1 MSVLDELR
9 ETFRQEAAELLGE
22 LANILE
28 AQRSKQAQP
37 GALVAARRVAHNLK
51 GAAITVGAH
60 PIAGPCHA
68 LEDELEAASKS
79 PIPPS
84 AEQIETW
91 LSIVAELETATDDPQ
106 LIQFGF
112 SEPPIVTAHE
122 PKAGPSAVD
131 ISTGAT
137 ADPTGVAAPAEEQP
151 HPAAGPAVAGAA
163 AHAGSNVPTIR
174 VDTRRLD
181 DMMAHVREVAQTQVR
196 LAEQARA
203 LQELCDGNM
212 NGSGRGIGA
221 SLLHDFSVAV
231 RQLRQDMQEF
241 GHLVDSLSS
250 SLNHVR
256 MAPLS
261 GMVPLWQRT
270 VRETANRLSRPTHL
284 EIDVGETEVDI
295 HLSELIKDP
304 LLHILRNAVAH
315 GIETAE
321 LRQAAGKPSVGKIRL
336 EARAD
341 GSFVELWI
349 IDDGRGIDPTRIARQ
364 AVERG
369 WITEAAAEAMSDTER
384 RALVFLPGFSTA
396 EVVTTIAG
404 RGMGLHSVQ
413 RNLEELGGSVTV
425 TSATELGGTAFKL
438 RIPATV
444 LSVKGL
450 LVRSGGVTYA
460 LPLFDVALVASVAA
474 STLEQSEGQPI
485 FREPLG
491 RPIRVRILD
500 SLLGRP
506 CGAPQAKLFLVV
518 LRRTGQEVALI
529 VDSVLGERDF
539 VTCPMPWNLNGIPG
553 INGALILP
561 DGTVALSLDSTV
573 LFAAA
578 QRSHGERTEL
588 KVAQIVAQNAPRR
601 RILVVDDSVAVRTL
615 ESHTLGSAGYEV
627 SVCADGMEAWEFLQ
641 KKQYDL
647 VVSDVQ
653 MPNMDGFELT
663 TRIRASTTLH
673 HLPVILVTGLS
684 SPTDVSRGAEVG
696 ADSYIIK
703 GEMDQNQLLTA
714 VRRLI
719 H

>member
-1 MSVLDELR
+1 NSGTGPR
-9 ETFRQEAAELLGE
+9 
-22 LANILE
+22 
-28 AQRSKQAQP
+28 
-37 GALVAARRVAHNLK
+37 
-51 GAAITVGAH
+51 GAADTAGEH
-60 PIAGPCHA
+60 PHA
-68 LEDELEAASKS
+68 AA
-79 PIPPS
+79 
-84 AEQIETW
+84 
-91 LSIVAELETATDDPQ
+91 VAPAAAATQ
-106 LIQFGF
+106 
-112 SEPPIVTAHE
+112 
-122 PKAGPSAVD
+122 
-131 ISTGAT
+131 TGAT
-137 ADPTGVAAPAEEQP
+137 QT
-151 HPAAGPAVAGAA
+151 GAA
-163 AHAGSNVPTIR
+163 QTGAIVPTIR

-203 LQELCDGNM
+203 LQELCDGTSVT
-212 NGSGRGIGA
+212 GGAPGIGV
-221 SLLHDFSVAV
+221 SLLHDFGVAV

-256 MAPLS
+256 MTPLS
-261 GMVPLWQRT
+261 GMIPLWQRT
-270 VRETANRLSRPTHL
+270 VREAANKLSRPTHL
-284 EIDVGETEVDI
+284 EIDVGDTEVDI

-315 GIETAE
+315 GIEASDV
-321 LRQAAGKPSVGKIRL
+321 RRSAGKPAVGRIRL

-341 GSFVELWI
+341 GSFVELRI
-349 IDDGRGIDPTRIARQ
+349 TDDGRGIDPNRIAQ
-364 AVERG
+364 KAVERG
-369 WITEAAAEAMSDTER
+369 WVTAATAEAMSAAER

-413 RNLEELGGSVTV
+413 RNLEELGGSVSV
-425 TSATELGGTAFKL
+425 TNTTGLSGTTFKL

-460 LPLFDVALVASVAA
+460 LPLYDVALVAAVAA

-485 FREPLG
+485 FRDPSG
-491 RPIRVRILD
+491 RPIRVRALD
-500 SLLGRP
+500 ALLGRP
-506 CGAPQAKLFLVV
+506 ANAPQAKLFLVV
-518 LRRTGQEVALI
+518 LRRTGQELALI
-529 VDSVLGERDF
+529 VDSVLGEREF
-539 VTCPMPWNLNGIPG
+539 VTCPMPWNLNGIAG

-578 QRSHGERTEL
+578 QRSHGERIET
-588 KVAQIVAQNAPRR
+588 APSIASQPSTRK
-601 RILVVDDSVAVRTL
+601 RILVVDDSLAVRTL

-627 SVCADGMEAWEFLQ
+627 SVCADGMEAWESLQ
-641 KKQYDL
+641 KKQCDL

-663 TRIRASTTLH
+663 TRIRASAALH

-684 SPTDVSRGAEVG
+684 SPADVSRGAEVG
-696 ADSYIIK
+696 ADGYIIK
-703 GEMDQNQLLTA
+703 GELDQNQLLTA